1 MRALVHYLKVRL
13 SVLPLVETLVLLQSM
28 FIGYEIRMI
37 DDNYLVPSPQ
47 AFIFI
52 GLLLLSMT
60 ALGLYDLKA
69 QTLSFRQMV
78 QRLLSAYVLS
88 LAGVTVV
95 FFAASEPIVGRSAFA
110 LASLFGLLGLL
121 GVRFAAYHA
130 GILSIPSG
138 RLLVL
143 GDGQDALE
151 VVSLLNERRGARA
164 ARFGALVP
172 VADLASSSAAGSS
185 DDGRNLFNII
195 KQRRISEVVVAV
207 RERRGGLVPLSHLL
221 KCKLRGLPVI
231 DLVTFY
237 EREQGLIK
245 LDYLRASWFIFGA
258 GFDQGY
264 LRATIKRSFDV
275 IVSSLILLLTLP
287 VMLLAALAVFADGGR
302 PVFFRQERV
311 GAGDSR
317 FVMLKFRSMRRDAE
331 SDGKP
336 RWAST
341 TDDRITRVGHFIRRT
356 RIDELPQLINVLRGD
371 MSFVG
376 PRPEREFFVR
386 QLVEQIPFY
395 DVRHNVKPGITGWAQ
410 VRLPY
415 GASVE
420 DAMDKLQYDLY
431 YVKNHS
437 LFLDIMILFET
448 IQVVLRRKGSR

>member
-1 MRALVHYLKVRL
+1 MRALVHYFRVRFA
-13 SVLPLVETLVLLQSM
+13 VLPLLEAAVLVQSM
-28 FIGYEIRMI
+28 FIGYEIRLI
-37 DDNYLVPSPQ
+37 NDSYLVPSLQ
-47 AFIFI
+47 GFLFA
-52 GLLLLSMT
+52 GLMLLSMT
-60 ALGLYDLKA
+60 ALGLYDVKI
-69 QTLSFRQMV
+69 QTQSFRQTV
-78 QRLLSAYVLS
+78 QRILSAYVLT
-88 LAGVTVV
+88 LAVLAVV
-95 FFAASEPIVGRSAFA
+95 FFVVPETVVGRGVFA
-110 LASLFGLLGLL
+110 LASMFALFGLMAI
-121 GVRFAAYHA
+121 RFAAYHA
-130 GILSIPSG
+130 GILNIPNG

-143 GDGQDALE
+143 GDGKDALD

-172 VADLASSSAAGSS
+172 VNGPGAFATP
-185 DDGRNLFNII
+185 DGGNDPWNLLEIV
-195 KQRRISEVVVAV
+195 KMRRISEIVVAV
-207 RERRGGLVPLSHLL
+207 RERRGGMVPLSQLL

-245 LDYLRASWFIFGA
+245 LDHLRASWLIFGS
-258 GFDQGY
+258 GFDQGL
-264 LRATIKRSFDV
+264 LRAAFKRCFD
-275 IVSSLILLLTLP
+275 IVVSLLILLVTLP
-287 VMLLAALAVFADGGR
+287 VMALAALAICLESGR
-302 PVFFRQERV
+302 PTFFRQERV

-317 FVMLKFRSMRRDAE
+317 FTMLKFRSMRQDAE
-331 SDGKP
+331 GDGKP
-336 RWAST
+336 RWASQA
-341 TDDRITRVGHFIRRT
+341 DDRITRVGRFIRRT

-376 PRPEREFFVR
+376 PRPERPFFVQ

-448 IQVVLRRKGSR
+448 IQVVLLRKGSR